1 MTRRKKRKT
10 RRYILLAILL
20 LAVLAII
27 SFIFK
32 NNSKSDPKVTVDD
45 SKITSINEIVT
56 GSGKI
61 FPEKEIK
68 ISSDVSGEIVELYVV
83 EGDSVKAG
91 QVLAKID
98 PESYVSAVER
108 GKASLNNAKA
118 QKSISKSQVL
128 ASQAQKEQILA
139 QLANAQAIHNRNKN
153 LLSEGVISQAEFD
166 NSKSNLNALEANI
179 KASNSN
185 IQSSEEQ
192 AKAAQFTIKSA
203 EASLRE
209 LQTSLSRTT
218 IKAPVSG
225 VISLLNVE
233 QGERVVG
240 TIQMAGTEMM
250 RIANLNA
257 MEVQVEV
264 SENNILKVETGDSVN
279 IEVDAYL
286 DRIFKGYVTEIAN
299 TASNATSGASQA
311 ALLSSTQV
319 TNFIVKI
326 RIDPDSYLDII
337 SGNKYAFRP
346 GMSASVDIFTNRE
359 EGILTVPIQAVT
371 AREEEIDGKEVVNEI
386 VFVVEADTVRQVV
399 VKTGIQDDNNI
410 HILSGLEEKQKVV
423 TGPYSILAKELEN
436 GNKIEI
442 QEKSDDK
449 KDKED

>member
-1 MTRRKKRKT
+1 MKRRKNKSRKW
-10 RRYILLAILL
+10 IWLGLLALI
-20 LAVLAII
+20 VFFII
-27 SFIFK
+27 GGVV
-32 NNSKSDPKVTVDD
+32 KSNIKENPKVTVDT
-45 SKITSINEIVT
+45 SSIQSINELVT

-83 EGDSVKAG
+83 EGDSVQAG
-91 QVLAKID
+91 QILAKID
-98 PESYVSAVER
+98 PESYISAVER

-118 QKSISKSQVL
+118 QRSISKSQV
-128 ASQAQKEQILA
+128 AGSKAQKEQILA
-139 QLANAQAIHNRNKN
+139 QLSNAELIHERNVK
-153 LLSEGVISQAEFD
+153 LLAEGVISQAEFD
-166 NSKSNLNALEANI
+166 NSKSNLDALYANMRS
-179 KASNSN
+179 ADSN
-185 IQSSEEQ
+185 IESSEEQ
-192 AKAAQFTIKSA
+192 AKAADFTIKSA

-257 MEVQVEV
+257 MEVQVEI
-264 SENNILKVETGDSVN
+264 SENNILKVNEGDSVN

-286 DRIFKGYVTEIAN
+286 DKIFKGHVTEIAN
-299 TASNATSGASQA
+299 TASNATSSASQA

-326 RIDPDSYLDII
+326 RIDPASYQDILQ
-337 SGNKYAFRP
+337 NNNYAFRP
-346 GMSASVDIFTNRE
+346 GMSASVDIFTNRKE
-359 EGILTVPIQAVT
+359 DILTVPIQAVT
-371 AREEEIDGKEVVNEI
+371 GREEEVDGKEQLNEI
-386 VFVVEADTVRQVV
+386 VFVVEADTVRQVT
-399 VKTGIQDDNNI
+399 VKTGIQDDTNI
-410 HILSGLEEKQKVV
+410 HIKSGLEEGQKIV

-436 GNKIEI
+436 GAKIDI
-442 QEKSDDK
+442 I
-449 KDKED
+449 DKEESKEE